1 MATPRPLIIGHRGF
15 AARFPDNSLAGIA
28 AALEAGADGVEVD
41 VRRCADGTWVCHHD
55 RTRGGAAIAAWS
67 LPALRREGVP
77 TLLEVI
83 ELVPPASQ
91 LFVEVKPLP
100 TRELEDGLGSLVALL
115 GPRSASAR
123 VISSSVVVLAA
134 VERSLPGLPR
144 SLVFDEVPGSLPAG
158 VELSPFHRLVE
169 ELLASGRPL
178 HPWTV
183 NGRERMGTLAGI
195 GVASITTD
203 RPDLAVEVLRG

>member
-1 MATPRPLIIGHRGF
+1 MPPVLVIGHRGF
-15 AARFPDNSLAGIA
+15 AARFPDNSLAGVR
-28 AALEAGADGVEVD
+28 AALAAGADGVEVD

-55 RTRGGAAIAAWS
+55 RSRGGATIAAWS
-67 LPALRREGVP
+67 LPSLRRDGVP

-83 ELVPPASQ
+83 ETVPDARH

-100 TRELEDGLGSLVALL
+100 APALEDGLEDLVALL
-115 GPRSASAR
+115 RRCAGSR
-123 VISSSVVVLAA
+123 VISSSGAVLAA
-134 VERSLPGLPR
+134 VARALPGAPR
-144 SLVFDEVPGSLPAG
+144 SLVFDDVPRSLPDE

-169 ELLASGRPL
+169 RLLASGRPL

-183 NGRERMGTLAGI
+183 NGSERMRDLAGM